1 MSVKVLVMKLV
12 SQIYNK
18 SKENSSL
25 GDPKAVAENLFERVW
40 AKVEGEDFKITPAT
54 VKNTDKVI
62 YKELCKQWDGAA
74 RVLVKVNEG
83 EQLADDSRKFSVSED
98 VRHRSGRHSS
108 IVCSLLQTDECGAV
122 GFAGS
127 RIIGRCRKNDC
138 GRADFEVT
146 KTGVSEEYVRSCVGN
161 ILPQTFADV
170 LDVKVPDDCDSA
182 KSLTEMI
189 VQEVMESANSVLNA
203 RSEGSFAIETEA
215 VQNIIIKEFCGI
227 EEPLLD
233 NMKDTEIEVLKSDT
247 SEWINS
253 ISGDIVRSIIEEVNS
268 LEVRDSESPILE
280 PEDMPELCLIGVGT
294 KIKHFFAKQF
304 AKLSIY
310 RMAADMKKKFC
321 PESHVE
327 TVESMTSFA
336 EEVEELLRNESEEQ
350 KDNEVEVYLGLQNLL
365 EGKSLMFNKMLSDLL
380 FNNTT
385 KGMIE
390 PEIVPGVRRIFVAP
404 PREAI
409 LQEIRAKLSHFFGLF
424 GWWMTNQAGS
434 HSDRVEEALNAPDLL
449 TPTDVG
455 ASYSAYSSAEL
466 GKETSPEVER
476 IKMSVK
482 VLVMKLVSQIYNKS
496 KENSSLGDPKA
507 VAENLFERVWAK
519 VEGEDFKI
527 TPATFKNTDKVI
539 YKELCKQW
547 DGAARVLVKVNEGE
561 QLADDVVASIFKY
574 HLTNQPKKR
583 GVVGRFFHAGSSLS
597 VRMSDIAVD
606 DIRPLF
612 VHFCKRMSVEQWDLL
627 DQGSSDDAVKVIVAE
642 LILKCVNLVTEA
654 FLAIFKVT
662 KTGVSEEYVRSCVG
676 NILPQTFA
684 DVLDVK
690 VPDDCDSAKSL
701 TEMIVQEV
709 MESANS
715 VLNASADNS
724 EEVYRHVTP
733 PNRLGVMVSHACDML
748 KAFLAKMKGIFRLP
762 ERKESQ
768 EALIE
773 VSDDGLEEEVTSNK
787 SWQPET
793 SDKGSIQASGDGSV
807 RSRASVTGSV
817 QYRASVGSVQ
827 SRASVTGSVQSRASV
842 TGSVQSRASV
852 TGSVQSR
859 ASVTRSVQ
867 SRASVIESVQS
878 KALSSRSVLS
888 INLGLST
895 GSEGSFAIETEA
907 VQNIIIKEFCG
918 IEEPLLDNMKDTE
931 IEVLK
936 SDTSEWINSISGD
949 IVRSIIE
956 EVNSLEVRDSE
967 SPILEPEDMPELCLI
982 GVGTK
987 IKHFFAKQFAKLSIY
1002 RMAADMKKKFCP
1014 ESHVETVESMTSF
1027 AEEVEELLRN
1037 ESEEQ
1042 KDNEVEVYLGLQ
1054 NLLEGKS
1061 LMFNKM
1067 LSDLLFNN
1075 TTKGMIEPEIVPGV
1089 RRIFVAPPREAILQ
1103 EIRAKLSHF
1112 FGLFG
1117 WWMTNQAG
1125 SHSDRVEEALN
1136 APDLL
1141 TPTDVGASYSAYSSA
1156 ELGKETSPEVER
1168 IKMSVKVLVMKLVS
1182 QIYNKS
1188 KENSSLGDPKAV
1200 AENLFERVWAKVEG
1214 EDFKITPA
1222 TFKNTDK
1229 VIYKELCKQWDG
1241 AARVLV
1247 KVNEGEQLADDVV
1260 ASIFKYHL
1268 TNQPKKRG
1276 VVGRFFHG
1284 VGRAIMKP
1292 FRRSHAAARTI

>member
-1 MSVKVLVMKLV
+1 MS
-12 SQIYNK
+12 
-18 SKENSSL
+18 
-25 GDPKAVAENLFERVW
+25 R
-40 AKVEGEDFKITPAT
+40 
-54 VKNTDKVI
+54 
-62 YKELCKQWDGAA
+62 
-74 RVLVKVNEG
+74 
-83 EQLADDSRKFSVSED
+83 
-98 VRHRSGRHSS
+98 
-108 IVCSLLQTDECGAV
+108 
-122 GFAGS
+122 
-127 RIIGRCRKNDC
+127 
-138 GRADFEVT
+138 
-146 KTGVSEEYVRSCVGN
+146 
-161 ILPQTFADV
+161 
-170 LDVKVPDDCDSA
+170 
-182 KSLTEMI
+182 
-189 VQEVMESANSVLNA
+189 
-203 RSEGSFAIETEA
+203 
-215 VQNIIIKEFCGI
+215 
-227 EEPLLD
+227 
-233 NMKDTEIEVLKSDT
+233 
-247 SEWINS
+247 
-253 ISGDIVRSIIEEVNS
+253 
-268 LEVRDSESPILE
+268 
-280 PEDMPELCLIGVGT
+280 
-294 KIKHFFAKQF
+294 
-304 AKLSIY
+304 
-310 RMAADMKKKFC
+310 
-321 PESHVE
+321 
-327 TVESMTSFA
+327 
-336 EEVEELLRNESEEQ
+336 
-350 KDNEVEVYLGLQNLL
+350 
-365 EGKSLMFNKMLSDLL
+365 
-380 FNNTT
+380 
-385 KGMIE
+385 
-390 PEIVPGVRRIFVAP
+390 
-404 PREAI
+404 
-409 LQEIRAKLSHFFGLF
+409 
-424 GWWMTNQAGS
+424 
-434 HSDRVEEALNAPDLL
+434 
-449 TPTDVG
+449 
-455 ASYSAYSSAEL
+455 
-466 GKETSPEVER
+466 
-476 IKMSVK
+476 
-482 VLVMKLVSQIYNKS
+482 
-496 KENSSLGDPKA
+496 
-507 VAENLFERVWAK
+507 
-519 VEGEDFKI
+519 
-527 TPATFKNTDKVI
+527 
-539 YKELCKQW
+539 
-547 DGAARVLVKVNEGE
+547 
-561 QLADDVVASIFKY
+561 
-574 HLTNQPKKR
+574 
-583 GVVGRFFHAGSSLS
+583 AGSSLS

-627 DQGSSDDAVKVIVAE
+627 DQGSSDDAVKMIVAE

-684 DVLDVK
+684 DVLDRK
-690 VPDDCDSAKSL
+690 KLDRNDCPGVRIIRREYIACHSP
-701 TEMIVQEV
+701 Q
-709 MESANS
+709 
-715 VLNASADNS
+715 
-724 EEVYRHVTP
+724 
-733 PNRLGVMVSHACDML
+733 LGVMVSHACDML

-762 ERKESQ
+762 ERTESQ

-773 VSDDGLEEEVTSNK
+773 VSDD
-787 SWQPET
+787 
-793 SDKGSIQASGDGSV
+793 
-807 RSRASVTGSV
+807 
-817 QYRASVGSVQ
+817 
-827 SRASVTGSVQSRASV
+827 
-842 TGSVQSRASV
+842 
-852 TGSVQSR
+852 
-859 ASVTRSVQ
+859 
-867 SRASVIESVQS
+867 
-878 KALSSRSVLS
+878 
-888 INLGLST
+888 

-1284 VGRAIMKP
+1284 SSLSVRMSDIAVDDIRPLFVHFCKRMSVEQWDLLDQGSSDDAVKMIVAELILKCVNLVTEAFLAIFKVTKTGISEEYVRSCVGNILPQTFADVLDVKVP
-1292 FRRSHAAARTI
+1292 DDCDSEKA